1 MNDPLLKLSQR
12 LGYQFNDPDL
22 ALLALTHRSKGG
34 TNNERLEFLGDSIL
48 NFVIA
53 DALFQRFGKAREGK
67 LSRLRARMVKGKT
80 LADLAREFEL
90 GDFLLLGS
98 GEMKSGGFRRDSI
111 LADAVEALIGAIYLD
126 SGLEPARE
134 RILDWYGE
142 RLDDLSLEDPIKD
155 PKTRLQEYQQG
166 RHMALPKY
174 QVLSVEGPTNNQVF
188 KVECRVSDLEP
199 MVAEGSSRRGAEQA
213 AASLLLAVLGLD
225 EVNDDED
232 YS

>member
-1 MNDPLLKLSQR
+1 VNDPLLKLSQR

-22 ALLALTHRSKGG
+22 AFLALTHRSKGG

-126 SGLEPARE
+126 SGLESARKC
-134 RILDWYGE
+134 ILDWYGD

-166 RHMALPKY
+166 RHMPLPRY
-174 QVLSVEGPTNNQVF
+174 QVLLVSGPTNKQVF
-188 KVECRVSDLEP
+188 KVECRIPELEP
-199 MVAEGSSRRGAEQA
+199 VVAEGSSRRGAEQA
-213 AASLLLAVLGLD
+213 AASQLLTAIGLD

>member
-12 LGYQFNDPDL
+12 LGYTFNDESL
-22 ALLALTHRSKGG
+22 VTLALTHRSKGG

-53 DALFQRFGKAREGK
+53 EDLYQRFPQAREGK

-80 LADLAREFEL
+80 LAEVARDFEL

-98 GEMKSGGFRRDSI
+98 GELKSGGHKRESI
-111 LADAVEALIGAIYLD
+111 LADAVEAIIGAIYLD
-126 SGLEPARE
+126 SGLDSARD
-134 RILDWYGE
+134 RILSWYAS

-166 RHMALPKY
+166 RHLALPKY
-174 QVLSVEGPTNNQVF
+174 EVLSVQGPSNEQVF
-188 KVECRVSDLEP
+188 KVEVKIPDATP
-199 MVAEGSSRRGAEQA
+199 YVAEGSSRRSAEQA
-213 AASLLLAVLGLD
+213 AALKLLSALGIS
-225 EVNDDED
+225 EAEE
-232 YS
+232 

>member
-1 MNDPLLKLSQR
+1 M
-12 LGYQFNDPDL
+12 GYTFSDT
-22 ALLALTHRSKGG
+22 ALVTLALTHRSKGG

-53 DALFQRFGKAREGK
+53 EDLYRRFSQAREGK

-80 LADLAREFEL
+80 LADLAREFDL

-98 GEMKSGGFRRDSI
+98 GELKSGGYKRESI
-111 LADAVEALIGAIYLD
+111 LADAMEALIGAIYLD
-126 SGLEPARE
+126 RGLEAARE
-134 RILDWYGE
+134 RILAWYSS

-174 QVLSVEGPTNNQVF
+174 QVLSIVGPSNEQVF
-188 KVECRVSDLEP
+188 KVEVRIPDAEP
-199 MVAEGSSRRGAEQA
+199 QQADGTSRRAAEQA
-213 AASLLLAVLGLD
+213 AALKLLSDLGIS
-225 EVNDDED
+225 EVEE
-232 YS
+232 

>member
-12 LGYQFNDPDL
+12 LGYTFNDESL
-22 ALLALTHRSKGG
+22 VTLALTHRSKGG

-53 DALFQRFGKAREGK
+53 EDLYQRFPQAREGK

-80 LADLAREFEL
+80 LAEVARDFDL

-98 GEMKSGGFRRDSI
+98 GELKSGGHKRESI
-111 LADAVEALIGAIYLD
+111 LADAVEAIIGAIYLD
-126 SGLEPARE
+126 SGLDSARD
-134 RILDWYGE
+134 RILSWYAS

-166 RHMALPKY
+166 RHLALPKY
-174 QVLSVEGPTNNQVF
+174 EVLSVQGPSNEQVF
-188 KVECRVSDLEP
+188 KVEVKIPDATP
-199 MVAEGSSRRGAEQA
+199 YVAEGSSRRSAEQA
-213 AASLLLAVLGLD
+213 AALKLLSALGIS
-225 EVNDDED
+225 EAEE
-232 YS
+232 

>member
-12 LGYQFNDPDL
+12 LGYTFNDESL
-22 ALLALTHRSKGG
+22 VTLALTHRSKGG

-53 DALFQRFGKAREGK
+53 EDLYQRFPQAREGK

-80 LADLAREFEL
+80 LAEVARDFDL

-98 GEMKSGGFRRDSI
+98 GELKSGGHKRESI
-111 LADAVEALIGAIYLD
+111 LADAVEAIIGAIYLD
-126 SGLEPARE
+126 SGLDSARD
-134 RILDWYGE
+134 RILSWYAS

-166 RHMALPKY
+166 RHLALPKY
-174 QVLSVEGPTNNQVF
+174 EVLSVQGPSNEQVF
-188 KVECRVSDLEP
+188 KVEVKIPDATP
-199 MVAEGSSRRGAEQA
+199 HVAEGSSRRSAEQA
-213 AASLLLAVLGLD
+213 AALKLLSALGIS
-225 EVNDDED
+225 EAEE
-232 YS
+232 